1 MPCTYQWKATNMR
14 EFRTLSRLVFL
25 CIRDSVHT
33 SEPLLVD
40 KCKRALLLRQETTD
54 GCSLFV
60 ESGSLILS

>member
-1 MPCTYQWKATNMR
+1 MR